1 MSNNRKSIQEIQ
13 DVCRF
18 LNCDVFTLWEKVQA
32 KPNLLSRRANE
43 WLKHNI
49 NELIRLKD
57 IHKKNKINDKQDNN

>member
-1 MSNNRKSIQEIQ
+1 MMSNRKSIQEIQ

-18 LNCDVFTLWEKVQA
+18 LKCDVFTLWEKVQT
-32 KPNLLSRRANE
+32 KQNLLSRRANE

-57 IHKKNKINDKQDNN
+57 KRNEASK

>member
-1 MSNNRKSIQEIQ
+1 MRMSNNQKAIIEIQ

-18 LNCDVFTLWEKVQA
+18 LNCDVYSLWEKVQT
-32 KPNLLSRRANE
+32 KPNLLSKRANE

-57 IHKKNKINDKQDNN
+57 KRNEASE